1 MSFNQMFDFIKTR
14 VLPSKKFLAD
24 SKRFNRLYEKLFK
37 RKDSKKRQIF
47 EMPEDSKDREVF
59 SPQDIEQVLKMEV
72 EQGELAEINQPVPSI
87 TAQQENYK
95 RKISDLEAELRK
107 TRFLLKE
114 TQEEIVTLHKSHA
127 GEKSGLKRRLSKLD
141 PDINDQCSKDNQF
154 VNGEPYIHITK
165 RLNDDIDSED
175 NNIFIGMEY
184 LGERS
189 GKKLM
194 STGKENIYVRISSPG
209 VRRKL
214 NSEMTS
220 KGVDKRVTLALHFL
234 SLLSG
239 NSWNSVA
246 TGDIDG
252 NELVHLSSRMFKKQ
266 VGIFS
271 RLLETGKSSVTK
283 MLTVCQLVDLKVLLN
298 LPMLSIRRMR
308 TMFCNFGFDIFPSEQ
323 QNA

>member
-1 MSFNQMFDFIKTR
+1 M
-14 VLPSKKFLAD
+14 AD

-47 EMPEDSKDREVF
+47 EMPEDSKDREFF
-59 SPQDIEQVLKMEV
+59 SPQDIEQVLEMEV
-72 EQGELAEINQPVPSI
+72 EQGELAEIYQPVPII

-95 RKISDLEAELRK
+95 EAELRK
-107 TRFLLKE
+107 TRSLLKQA
-114 TQEEIVTLHKSHA
+114 QEEIVTLHKSHA

-141 PDINDQCSKDNQF
+141 SDSNDQCSKDNQF

-175 NNIFIGMEY
+175 NNIFIGKEY

-209 VRRKL
+209 IRCKL
-214 NSEMTS
+214 NFEMTS

-239 NSWNSVA
+239 INNS
-246 TGDIDG
+246 G
-252 NELVHLSSRMFKKQ
+252 N
-266 VGIFS
+266 IFQ
-271 RLLETGKSSVTK
+271 
-283 MLTVCQLVDLKVLLN
+283 C
-298 LPMLSIRRMR
+298 
-308 TMFCNFGFDIFPSEQ
+308 
-323 QNA
+323 